1 MTVELHWRFCVI
13 FFFSFREEG
22 IILINN
28 DSVHLESYDQYD
40 IIILST
46 HNDRFIN

>member
-1 MTVELHWRFCVI
+1 MTVELYWRFHVI
-13 FFFSFREEG
+13 FFFFSFQEKG

-40 IIILST
+40 III
-46 HNDRFIN
+46 